1 MHQPLLIVDAG
12 NLLFY
17 KALSVEGG
25 ATNTI
30 SLITAHGLVRAY
42 NAMLYDA
49 VGVSASDLS
58 AGIDFFRQTMD
69 ERFPWV
75 AANVYDKNNNLL
87 FPPHIIKQLETMT
100 IGIIG
105 LTGNDGHSVV
115 GCTIGDWRESLQKEI
130 TLLENRCDIL
140 VLLSNL
146 SESENGE
153 IQRDFNQ
160 LDVIVAADRK
170 RGNIQPRAEQNS
182 LLVQSGDRGKYLGKL
197 DITWNGRSKWLAGSP
212 GTGIAGAG
220 RQPENRYHTSFLP
233 IKPAPS
239 EDSVD
244 VIVQEIKESITAYNR
259 YRFAALQPA
268 DPAVQLALQQ
278 NAIEGFT
285 ACTPCHKKQTLFW
298 KDTNHASAYA
308 TLTEQGQSFNLQCL
322 PCHVTAGRVNASSPE
337 SERLYLLYLSS
348 DRQTVGCEV
357 CHGPGKPHS
366 LSPEDNAPVR
376 LPAVAICT
384 QCHTSARDSNF
395 IYQKK
400 IAAIACPAD

>member
-1 MHQPLLIVDAG
+1 MHQPLIRVDAG
-12 NLLFY
+12 NLLFD
-17 KALSVEGG
+17 KALAVEGG
-25 ATNTI
+25 ATNII

-42 NAMLYDA
+42 NTMLYDA
-49 VGVSASDLS
+49 VAVSASDLS
-58 AGIDFFRQTMD
+58 AGAEFFRQTTN
-69 ERFPWV
+69 EGFPWV

-87 FPPHIIKQLETMT
+87 FAPHIIKQQETMT

-105 LTGNDGHSVV
+105 LTGNDGYSVA
-115 GCTIGDWRESLQKEI
+115 GCAIGDWREPLHKQI

-140 VLLSNL
+140 VVLSNL
-146 SESENGE
+146 SESENRE
-153 IQRDFNQ
+153 VQRDFNQ
-160 LDVIVAADRK
+160 VDIIVAADK
-170 RGNIQPRAEQNS
+170 KNANIQPRAEQNS

-197 DITWNGRSKWLAGSP
+197 DITWNGRGKWLAGSP
-212 GTGIAGAG
+212 RAGKVGAG
-220 RQPENRYHTSFLP
+220 KQPENRYHASFLR

-239 EDSVD
+239 QDSVD
-244 VIVQEIKESITAYNR
+244 GIVQDIKESITAYNR

-268 DPAVQLALQQ
+268 DPAMQLALQQ
-278 NAIEGFT
+278 NGIGGFT
-285 ACTPCHKKQTLFW
+285 ACTPCHEKQTLFW

-337 SERLYLLYLSS
+337 SERLYLLYLSA

-357 CHGPGKPHS
+357 CHGPGKHHI
-366 LSPEDNAPVR
+366 LSPGENAPVR
-376 LPAVAICT
+376 LPDVAICT

-400 IAAIACPAD
+400 MAAIACPAN

>member
-1 MHQPLLIVDAG
+1 MHQPLLKVDAG
-12 NLLFY
+12 NLLFD
-17 KALSVEGG
+17 KAPAVEGG

-58 AGIDFFRQTMD
+58 AGTAFFRQTMD
-69 ERFPWV
+69 ELFPWV
-75 AANVYDKNNNLL
+75 AANVYDKNGNLL
-87 FPPHIIKQLETMT
+87 FPPHIIKQLATMT

-105 LTGNDGHSVV
+105 LTGNDGHSIA

-140 VLLSNL
+140 VVLSNL
-146 SESENGE
+146 SESENRE
-153 IQRDFNQ
+153 IQANFKQIDI
-160 LDVIVAADRK
+160 IVAADRK
-170 RGNIQPRAEQNS
+170 RANIQPRAGQNS
-182 LLVQSGDRGKYLGKL
+182 LLVQSGNRGKYLGKL
-197 DITWNGRSKWLAGSP
+197 DITWNGRGHWQADSP
-212 GTGIAGAG
+212 RTGKAGTGE
-220 RQPENRYHTSFLP
+220 QPENRYHAASLP
-233 IKPAPS
+233 VKPAPS
-239 EDSVD
+239 QDSVD
-244 VIVQEIKESITAYNR
+244 TIVQEIQESITAYNR

-278 NAIEGFT
+278 NAIGGFT
-285 ACTPCHKKQTLFW
+285 ACTPCHEKQTLFW

-337 SERLYLLYLSS
+337 SERLYLLYLSAE
-348 DRQTVGCEV
+348 RQTVGCEV
-357 CHGPGKPHS
+357 CHGPGKHHS
-366 LSPEDNAPVR
+366 LSPGNNAPVR
-376 LPAVAICT
+376 LPAVTICT

-400 IAAIACPAD
+400 MAAIACPAD

>member
-12 NLLFY
+12 NLLFV
-17 KALSVEGG
+17 KALGVEGG

-49 VGVSASDLS
+49 VAVSASDLS
-58 AGIDFFRQTMD
+58 AGADFFRETMN
-69 ERFPWV
+69 ELFPWV
-75 AANVYDKNNNLL
+75 AANVYDTNNNLL
-87 FPPHIIKQLETMT
+87 FPPHIIKQLESVT

-105 LTGNDGHSVV
+105 LTGNNGHSIA
-115 GCTIGDWRESLQKEI
+115 GCIIGDWRESLQKEI
-130 TLLENRCDIL
+130 ALLNNRCDIL
-140 VLLSNL
+140 VVLSNL
-146 SESENGE
+146 SESENRE

-160 LDVIVAADRK
+160 VDIIVAADRK
-170 RGNIQPRAEQNS
+170 RGNIQPRAEQNC
-182 LLVQSGDRGKYLGKL
+182 LLVQSGNRGKYLGKL
-197 DITWNGRSKWLAGSP
+197 DVIWNGRGKWLAESP
-212 GTGIAGAG
+212 GKGKAGVG
-220 RQPENRYHTSFLP
+220 RQPENRYRASSLL

-239 EDSVD
+239 QDSVD
-244 VIVQEIKESITAYNR
+244 GIVQEIKDSISAYNR
-259 YRFAALQPA
+259 YRSAVLQPA
-268 DPAVQLALQQ
+268 DPAVQFALQQ

-285 ACTPCHKKQTLFW
+285 ACTSCHKKQTLFW
-298 KDTNHASAYA
+298 KDTKHASAYA

-337 SERLYLLYLSS
+337 SERLYLLYLSA

-357 CHGPGKPHS
+357 CHGPGKHHI
-366 LSPEDNAPVR
+366 LSPGGNAPVR
-376 LPAVAICT
+376 LPAVAVCT

-400 IAAIACPAD
+400 MAAIACPAD